1 MREGVLGRD
10 VLLWAKEIMRVFTNR
25 NQKMRYDIFI

>member
-10 VLLWAKEIMRVFTNR
+10 VLLRAKEIMRIFTVV
-25 NQKMRYDIFI
+25 KFTAVKE

>member
-10 VLLWAKEIMRVFTNR
+10 GDGERENIRKHWAMCR
-25 NQKMRYDIFI
+25 NLGG